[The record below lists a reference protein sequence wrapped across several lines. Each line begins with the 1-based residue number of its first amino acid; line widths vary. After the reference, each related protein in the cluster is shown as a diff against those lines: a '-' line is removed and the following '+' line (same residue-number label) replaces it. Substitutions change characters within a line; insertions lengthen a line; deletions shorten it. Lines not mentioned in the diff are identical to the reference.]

1 MPIAKSS
8 AIYFLL
14 QGFAVS
20 AWWVVLVAFPESR
33 VYFQLGDS
41 EAILLSFWLP
51 DVVLLAF
58 ASLFAGV
65 LLLLKSDFAVPCIW
79 LVVGSFSYANL
90 YCFAFALITDTG
102 WLGVTLMTPA
112 MLFSGNFA
120 IGVTPAFQKVMF
132 RRSVDSTTTRI
143 LLKTFAQITVV
154 WGLILVIL
162 PILIVAVE
170 AKLGIPKFSF
180 PFQTIIVAVAFPFVS
195 LIGLASAYSMA
206 KIGRGT
212 PLPMDTAG
220 KLVVSGIYGYV
231 RNPMAISGI
240 GQGLLV
246 GLLLGSPLVIL
257 YALSGGLIWQ
267 FIFRRLEEDDMVE
280 SFGEDYEEYRRN
292 VRCWIPNFTRFEPGK
307 HADR

>member
-1 MPIAKSS
+1 MKPSSAGFLTEITSTKNEPAGITKMPISKSS

-41 EAILLSFWLP
+41 EAVLLSFWLP

-132 RRSVDSTTTRI
+132 RRSIDSTTTRI

-195 LIGLASAYSMA
+195 LIGLASAYSMG

-240 GQGLLV
+240 GQGMLV
-246 GLLLGSPLVIL
+246 GLLLGSRS
-257 YALSGGLIWQ
+257 LS
-267 FIFRRLEEDDMVE
+267 
-280 SFGEDYEEYRRN
+280 
-292 VRCWIPNFTRFEPGK
+292 FTR
-307 HADR
+307 

>member
-14 QGFAVS
+14 QGLAVS

-195 LIGLASAYSMA
+195 LIGLASAY
-206 KIGRGT
+206 
-212 PLPMDTAG
+212 
-220 KLVVSGIYGYV
+220 
-231 RNPMAISGI
+231 
-240 GQGLLV
+240 
-246 GLLLGSPLVIL
+246 
-257 YALSGGLIWQ
+257 
-267 FIFRRLEEDDMVE
+267 
-280 SFGEDYEEYRRN
+280 
-292 VRCWIPNFTRFEPGK
+292 
-307 HADR
+307 

>member
-14 QGFAVS
+14 QGLAVS

-120 IGVTPAFQKVMF
+120 IGVTPAFQKIMF

-280 SFGEDYEEYRRN
+280 RFGEDYEEYRRN
-292 VRCWIPNFTRFEPGK
+292 VRCWIPNFTRFEAGK
-307 HADR
+307 HTDR